1 MVSKKTRRNKTS
13 KKASCMTI
21 PELKHAFDKVEAK
34 VQSIRS
40 LSMSEQ
46 LKQFQST
53 WKDVFG
59 KDIEKSAAEAYLKV
73 RLSEKPKRMTRK
85 AKKLMKGGAALAGA
99 PLDYQTRPGIDGPSV
114 SYPAYLSS
122 GLAGY
127 DSFNQFAYK
136 ADCGVKDITPT
147 LPAGLGSN
155 QAGGAVQSTIPSS
168 VFQDITTAYSGAS
181 LPSSPAPE
189 DPAWK
194 YM

>member
-13 KKASCMTI
+13 KRNGAMTI
-21 PELKHAFDKVEAK
+21 PELKRAFDKIEAK

-40 LSMSEQ
+40 LSMPEQ
-46 LKQFQST
+46 IKQFQST

-59 KDIEKSAAEAYLKV
+59 RDIEKSAAEAYLKV
-73 RLSEKPKRMTRK
+73 KMSEKTRKMTRK
-85 AKKLMKGGAALAGA
+85 AKKTMKGGAAPLAGA

-114 SYPAYLSS
+114 SYPAYLSA
-122 GLAGY
+122 GLSGY
-127 DSFNQFAYK
+127 DKFNQFAYK

-155 QAGGAVQSTIPSS
+155 QAGGS
-168 VFQDITTAYSGAS
+168 VPQTFYQDVATAYSGAS

>member
-13 KKASCMTI
+13 KRSGAMTI
-21 PELKHAFDKVEAK
+21 PELKRAFDKVEAK
-34 VQSIRS
+34 VQSMRS

-46 LKQFQST
+46 IKQFQET
-53 WKDVFG
+53 WKEIFG
-59 KDIEKSAAEAYLKV
+59 REIEKSAAEAYLKV
-73 RLSEKPKRMTRK
+73 KMSEKSKKMTRK
-85 AKKLMKGGAALAGA
+85 SKKTMKGGAAPLAGA

-114 SYPAYLSS
+114 SYPAYLSA

-127 DSFNQFAYK
+127 DKFNQFAYK
-136 ADCGVKDITPT
+136 ADCGVKDITPS

-155 QAGGAVQSTIPSS
+155 QAGGSIPSTF
-168 VFQDITTAYSGAS
+168 FQDVATAYSGAP